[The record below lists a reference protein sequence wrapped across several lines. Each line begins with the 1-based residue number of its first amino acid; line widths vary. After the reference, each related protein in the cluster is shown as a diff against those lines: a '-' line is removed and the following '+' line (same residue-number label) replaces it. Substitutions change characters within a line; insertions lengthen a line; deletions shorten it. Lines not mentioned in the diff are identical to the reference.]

1 MINHT
6 EASTWS
12 WTENLPTAG
21 DSLSCPW
28 SRKKQTKRS
37 MYFRFFESMGLPWI
51 SMRRKKFQRQTTLW
65 PLQRFAIFSYS
76 AINNRSTIKS
86 PDVYLLSEVVDQVL
100 FIRPIR
106 TQQISLAGRPS
117 VHLTQRRGKNKANL
131 LFCCLRTCSMSILVL
146 SNLILSVI
154 VLFFRTKH
162 LGQFTSEILRPTR
175 CFKTVSIIW

>member
-1 MINHT
+1 MNRKLT
-6 EASTWS
+6 DRRRFSK
-12 WTENLPTAG
+12 
-21 DSLSCPW
+21 LSMV
-28 SRKKQTKRS
+28 KKKTDQEK
-37 MYFRFFESMGLPWI
+37 YVLQVFRIHGLA
-51 SMRRKKFQRQTTLW
+51 MDFYEEKKVSKADNAMTLTTLRHLLTR
-65 PLQRFAIFSYS
+65 PSYS

-175 CFKTVSIIW
+175 CFNSKYHMISQNTM

>member
-51 SMRRKKFQRQTTLW
+51 SMRRKKFQKQTTLW

-76 AINNRSTIKS
+76 AINNRSTMKS

-131 LFCCLRTCSMSILVL
+131 LFLLYSYMFDVNSCSFKCDFNRDCFIFSYKASWAIHKR
-146 SNLILSVI
+146 N
-154 VLFFRTKH
+154 
-162 LGQFTSEILRPTR
+162 FTPNSM
-175 CFKTVSIIW
+175 F